1 MTRKLVPAAILASI
15 VMTSLSAHA
24 EETEQK
30 FRREVDQKYPG
41 GRVLKMSFEET
52 ARDEKTSTAK
62 AVVVAGAALPA
73 KVFMLRSA
81 YQLAIERKCTH
92 FIKLADIKEED
103 GSTTYK
109 VGFTNDPAVD
119 VVAYFQLEK
128 PLPNEPG
135 YQMQSV
141 KDLEVMFKEG

>member
-1 MTRKLVPAAILASI
+1 MIRKLIPAVVLASI
-15 VMTSLSAHA
+15 AMSLLPARA
-24 EETEQK
+24 EER

-62 AVVVAGAALPA
+62 AVVVAGAPLPA

-81 YQLAIERKCTH
+81 YLLAIERKSSH

-128 PLPNEPG
+128 PLPDEPG

-141 KDLEVMFKEG
+141 KDLEVMFKEQ

>member
-1 MTRKLVPAAILASI
+1 MKANSFATAILAII
-15 VMTSLSAHA
+15 VMSALPSLA
-24 EETEQK
+24 EDL

-41 GRVLKMSFEET
+41 GKVLKMSFEET

-62 AVVVAGAALPA
+62 AVVVAGAPLPA

-81 YQLAIERKCTH
+81 YLLAIERKSSH

-119 VVAYFQLEK
+119 VVEYFKLEK

-141 KDLEVMFKEG
+141 KDLEVLFK